1 MSCREFTST
10 EYDQILT
17 SIIDIGGLLLKN
29 GAEISRIEDTI
40 TRLAQAYGFHE
51 INVFSITSS
60 IVVTVER
67 PDGRTV
73 TQTRRVHDRYTDL
86 GAVESLNALSRR
98 LCEETHGP
106 EELTAEVDALAAQIR
121 ERRNGGGAGRLL
133 DWFVYAFVSASFAVF
148 FGGDFIDGAAA
159 ALSGL
164 FLCLVLKAG
173 KSLRV
178 NSLLM
183 SLIGSAFTALA
194 VVLLIRLGI
203 GHHADKICIGN
214 IMLVI
219 PGVQLM
225 TALRDM
231 INGDTLAGTLNFLES
246 VLKATAVA
254 MGFAVVLITLGVPL

>member
-1 MSCREFTST
+1 MSCKEYTST

-17 SIIDIGGLLLKN
+17 SILDIGGLLLKN

-40 TRLAQAYGFHE
+40 ERLSRAYGFHE

-67 PDGRTV
+67 PNGRTE
-73 TQTRRVHDRYTDL
+73 TQTRRIHDRSTNL
-86 GAVESLNALSRR
+86 GAVESLNALSRK
-98 LCEETHGP
+98 LCEAP
-106 EELTAEVDALAAQIR
+106 SDPDELASEVDALAAQIR
-121 ERRNGGGAGRLL
+121 ERHERRGIGRLL
-133 DWFVYAFVSASFAVF
+133 DWFIYALVSSSFAVF
-148 FGGDFIDGAAA
+148 FGGDFYDGAAA
-159 ALSGL
+159 ALSGI

-173 KSLRV
+173 AKLKV
-178 NSLLM
+178 NSLLI

-194 VVLLIRLGI
+194 VVLLVRLGI

-231 INGDTLAGTLNFLES
+231 INGDVLAGTLNLLES

-254 MGFAVVLITLGVPL
+254 MGFAVVLITLGVPV